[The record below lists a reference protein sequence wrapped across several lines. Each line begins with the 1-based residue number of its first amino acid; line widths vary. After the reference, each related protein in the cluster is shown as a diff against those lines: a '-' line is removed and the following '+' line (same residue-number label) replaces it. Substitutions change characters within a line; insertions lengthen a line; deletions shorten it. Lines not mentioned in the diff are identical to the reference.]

1 MASAIYPFVKG
12 VILNGCLDLYN
23 DVIEAILVDDSY
35 VYSPAHDSITTIRN
49 YQVGSPCV
57 LTVTYIANGVFDAD
71 DATFTAVT
79 TTTEPP
85 QKVSG
90 VVIYHNKNNSDS
102 QSMPIVYIDCSSTPI
117 TPNGSNIT
125 VQWDNGPNKIFAL

>member
-1 MASAIYPFVKG
+1 MASAIYPFAKSLF
-12 VILNGCLDLYN
+12 LNATIDMFN

-35 VYSPAHDSITTIRN
+35 VYSTAHDCITTIRN

-57 LTVTYIANGVFDAD
+57 LTVTSIANGVFDAN

-79 TTTEPP
+79 TDTVPL

-90 VVIYHNKNNSDS
+90 VVIYKYKNDSDL
-102 QSMPIVYIDCSSTPI
+102 QSTPIVYIDCSSTPI